1 MTITLGIN
9 GFGRIGRCTLSHLA
23 QSARNDVKVVRMNA
37 TGPIDTAAHLI
48 RYDSVHG
55 RFPGP
60 VKVEGDTIDLG
71 QGPME
76 LARPLAPDIWLV
88 ATRRSMDAPAPG
100 DWTLRLERDQSGRI
114 TGAELGCWL
123 ARGIPYRRVE

>member
-71 QGPME
+71 QGP
-76 LARPLAPDIWLV
+76 I
-88 ATRRSMDAPAPG
+88 
-100 DWTLRLERDQSGRI
+100 
-114 TGAELGCWL
+114 
-123 ARGIPYRRVE
+123 